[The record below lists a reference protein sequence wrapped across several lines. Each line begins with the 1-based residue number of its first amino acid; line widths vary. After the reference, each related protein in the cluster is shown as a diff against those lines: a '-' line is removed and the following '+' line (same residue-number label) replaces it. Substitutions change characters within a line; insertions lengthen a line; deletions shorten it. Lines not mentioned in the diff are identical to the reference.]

1 MSCETKLQRGRSL
14 YDKLLVADVV
24 EDPAGAKFVRETRV
38 IAGADVA
45 DKAWFPGWGGI
56 YVYEDL
62 QQEENLSRHESRL
75 GELASTSI
83 CGNDITSS
91 CFYTTGAMAAA
102 AGIWAPF
109 GAIFA
114 AGTLWLF
121 RWVYTE
127 AVTALPFNGGI
138 YNILL
143 NTLENKR
150 IAALMATLTMLSY
163 IATAVVSAL
172 SAGSYLQFIINNN
185 TSADPSEPNSSVML
199 FAIFLIIFF
208 CILKVIGIRES
219 AAVASIM
226 FTCHLVT
233 MAVLMVVATFAIVY
247 PKGALPFGLV
257 ASNLRAN
264 FNFTGGDSKLSDRIV
279 LGFSNAMLGVSG
291 FESSANFVEEQE
303 PGVFPKTLRN
313 MWYSVSVLNIT
324 FIFQC
329 LFATRLEELVEY
341 KDMSLS
347 FLARKVSGPWLEFV
361 VGVDAVVV
369 LAAAVLTSYVG
380 FGGLTC
386 RMSADRCLPSV
397 FSTSDKMAAVLFM
410 VVCIS
415 LVLILE
421 GDSSSLQACYSM
433 SFLTVMAFFALSL
446 FILQMERPKLP
457 RDLKNNLG
465 IPALACA
472 LVVVALAGAV
482 DSNRTAIPVF
492 LLYFAL
498 LNTFMLIFLFRIRLL
513 QAVDKLLIAARCLPL
528 SYQVRVSKWIEKV
541 QQLPSVVYF
550 SKTSNIC
557 RLNKAIQYVC
567 QNEDASH
574 CRIVHVYEMEE
585 AIPRNLVRY
594 CQLLDAIYPC
604 IRVDVVFVRGVF
616 GSALVQRLCHEWGVA
631 PNLMFI
637 TCPASESV
645 GKRIQDLGGVRV
657 IMGHEEEDLVDSD
670 FRGPTKRGSG
680 RLLEAMEGPR
690 PVSSLLEHNIASKCK
705 FSLHCSKFLRS
716 TSDLGPRANITEL
729 DRSND

>member
-1 MSCETKLQRGRSL
+1 MSCETKLQRSCSL
-14 YDKLLVADVV
+14 YEKLLVADTV
-24 EDPAGAKFVRETRV
+24 EDPAGAQFLRETRS

-45 DKAWFPGWGGI
+45 DKSWFPGWGEI
-56 YVYEDL
+56 SVYEDL
-62 QQEENLSRHESRL
+62 QPGKQSKARKGTHL

-150 IAALMATLTMLSY
+150 IAALIATLTMFSY

-185 TSADPSEPNSSVML
+185 TSADPSEQNSSVML
-199 FAIFLIIFF
+199 FAIGLIIFF
-208 CILKVIGIRES
+208 CILKLIGIKES
-219 AAVASIM
+219 AAVASVM
-226 FTCHLVT
+226 FVCHLMT
-233 MAVLMVVATFAIVY
+233 MAVLMAVAAFAIVY

-264 FNFTGGDSKLSDRIV
+264 FYFTGGASKLSDRV
-279 LGFSNAMLGVSG
+279 MLGFSNAMLGVSG

-303 PGVFPKTLRN
+303 SGVFPKTLRN
-313 MWYSVSVLNIT
+313 MWYAVSVLNIT
-324 FIFQC
+324 FIFLC
-329 LFATRLEELVEY
+329 LFATRLEELIEY

-380 FGGLTC
+380 FGGLTS
-386 RMSADRCLPSV
+386 RMSADRCLPSI
-397 FSTSDKMAAVLFM
+397 FSTNDKTATVLFM
-410 VVCIS
+410 AVCIS
-415 LVLILE
+415 LVVILE
-421 GDSSSLQACYSM
+421 GDSLSLQACYSM
-433 SFLTVMAFFALSL
+433 SFLTVMALFALSL
-446 FILQMERPKLP
+446 FILQMERPRLP
-457 RDLKNNLG
+457 RDLKNNLS

-472 LVVVALAGAV
+472 LVLIALAGAV
-482 DSNRTAIPVF
+482 DSNRRAIPVF
-492 LLYFAL
+492 IVYLVV
-498 LNTFMLIFLFRIRLL
+498 LNTLMLVFLFRIRLL
-513 QAVDKLLIAARCLPL
+513 RAIDKLLIAARCLPW
-528 SYQVRVSKWIEKV
+528 SYQVRVSKWIETS

-567 QNEDASH
+567 QNEDASR

-585 AIPRNLVRY
+585 DIPRKFVRY

-616 GSALVQRLCHEWGVA
+616 GSALVQRLSDEWDVA

-637 TCPASESV
+637 TCPTSESV

-657 IMGHEEEDLVDSD
+657 IMGHEDEDFADTD
-670 FRGPTKRGSG
+670 MCAPIRRGSADLSEVMG
-680 RLLEAMEGPR
+680 DPR
-690 PVSSLLEHNIASKCK
+690 PISSLLENNMASKCV
-705 FSLHCSKFLRS
+705 FSPHCSKFLRS
-716 TSDLGPRANITEL
+716 TSDPGLRPNATG
-729 DRSND
+729 D